1 MAPPASDD
9 PRLVGHH
16 DYSPTV
22 NITIDPH
29 PDESLA
35 PAPAVSFSE
44 LLAKPSPPPPPT
56 PVPAAECCTQTEYDP
71 ARILEVVGISFGV
84 GVLVGGMLV
93 FAFSRPAVSD
103 A

>member
-9 PRLVGHH
+9 PKLVGHH

-29 PDESLA
+29 PETETSKPDYPQELA
-35 PAPAVSFSE
+35 GAP
-44 LLAKPSPPPPPT
+44 KPYYLPPPLPQ
-56 PVPAAECCTQTEYDP
+56 VDCCTQTEYDP
-71 ARILEVVGISFGV
+71 ARILEVVGISFGI

-93 FAFSRPAVSD
+93 FAFSRPTVSD